1 MTDQLDL
8 TSHEWATHER
18 VIVFDGVCRW
28 CNMWV
33 TFTIDHDPQKR
44 FKFAT
49 LQSQP
54 AQRILKDLR
63 LPTDDFETFLFLE
76 QGRLFTKST
85 AALKIVK
92 ELSGYWP
99 LFYLGILIPRPFRD
113 PVYDYLARR
122 RYRWMGKADTC
133 RVPTPEERD
142 RFL

>member
-1 MTDQLDL
+1 MTDQLDP

-18 VIVFDGVCRW
+18 VLVFDGVCRW

-33 TFTIDHDPQKR
+33 TFTIDHDPQRR

-63 LPTDDFETFLFLE
+63 LPTDDFDTVLFIE
-76 QGRLFTKST
+76 QGRIFAKST
-85 AALKIVK
+85 AVLKVLK
-92 ELSGYWP
+92 ELAGYWP
-99 LFYLGILIPRPFRD
+99 LFYLGILIPRPLRD
-113 PVYDYLARR
+113 TVYDYLARR

-133 RVPTPEERD
+133 RVPTPEEYD